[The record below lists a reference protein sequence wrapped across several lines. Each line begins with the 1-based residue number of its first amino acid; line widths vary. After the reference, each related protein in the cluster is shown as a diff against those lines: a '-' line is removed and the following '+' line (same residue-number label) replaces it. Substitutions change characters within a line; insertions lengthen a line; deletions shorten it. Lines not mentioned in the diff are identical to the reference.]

1 MLFEQYRSRHP
12 LKKFEY
18 SKSDVEK
25 IRKHAFDTA
34 HPATKMTRSQK
45 QNAYMWGVVYK
56 IISGDTGYSADEVHQ
71 LMGEKFL
78 SYEKKGK
85 KFVLSTTT
93 LNTKEMEGY
102 LEDIR
107 RFASMELSIDVP
119 VPNETPFSWEKPNDT
134 KSKT

>member
-1 MLFEQYRSRHP
+1 MLFEQYKAKHP
-12 LKKFEY
+12 LTKFEY
-18 SKSDVEK
+18 SKVDVEK
-25 IRKHAFDTA
+25 IRKHAWDTA
-34 HPATKMTRSQK
+34 HPASKMTRSQK

-56 IISGDTGYSADEVHQ
+56 IISSDTGYSADEVHQ
-71 LMGEKFL
+71 LMADKFL

-107 RFASMELSIDVP
+107 RFSSTELSIDVP
-119 VPNETPFSWEKPNDT
+119 LPNETEYSWDKP
-134 KSKT
+134 KGV